1 MEQININSKSG
12 TSEAIWANKEQVHLE
27 AAVLIIRNRG
37 QDDYTIYPYY
47 LQENGSTYDDD
58 GIQCTQVQNK
68 QTGKFLLVTLISV
81 RKLQKS
87 QLVSKFPGSQ
97 IVIFLHH
104 KV

>member
-81 RKLQKS
+81 RKLQKKS
-87 QLVSKFPGSQ
+87 IGIKISWFTDCYISAS
-97 IVIFLHH
+97 
-104 KV
+104 